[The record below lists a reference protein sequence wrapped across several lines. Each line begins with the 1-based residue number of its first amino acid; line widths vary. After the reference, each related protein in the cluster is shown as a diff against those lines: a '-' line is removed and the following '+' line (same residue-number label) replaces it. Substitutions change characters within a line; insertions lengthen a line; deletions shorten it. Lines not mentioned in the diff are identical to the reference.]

1 MNRIPTDIYNILS
14 DRKARSQVA
23 RDNRIRAIYSIH
35 PDLEHL
41 DRSIRTAKAN
51 KMIVILDGGDLIA
64 EDILIQELERQRD
77 TYLQLNHIAPDYDL
91 PIPFCARCNDEG
103 WVVSDVSEPSEEH
116 VESEMKRLPLNRFSI
131 DKETGRT
138 LCKCVRDLLVPLYLE
153 QSGLDHYPGISY
165 ATFTDRYFSERDK
178 IAPIYDFVR
187 YVVSVQR
194 VPNLLFW
201 GEPGTGKT
209 FLAICILREL
219 IENGFSGF
227 VVRAP
232 EMMDIMDEYRTI
244 KRTFSPNPQRDKLI
258 SGLREKILLSEF
270 LVIDELGVEPVG
282 LNNTADLLQIIG
294 ERLINERVTII
305 TTNLDL
311 KALASRY
318 DGRLY
323 SRLMGNFYK
332 FQFPGRDIRIEKKKI
347 DGI

>member
-23 RDNRIRAIYSIH
+23 CDSRVRAIYALH
-35 PDLEHL
+35 QDLEHL

-51 KMIVILDGGDLIA
+51 KMIVILDGGDLLA
-64 EDILIQELERQRD
+64 EDAKIQELERQRD
-77 TYLQLNHIAPDYDL
+77 IYLNIHHISINYDQ
-91 PIPFCARCNDEG
+91 PIPFCDICEDEG
-103 WVVSDVSEPSEEH
+103 WMISDHPDVTEAHIENGL
-116 VESEMKRLPLNRFSI
+116 KRIPLNRFST
-131 DKETGRT
+131 DPETGKT

-165 ATFTDRYFSERDK
+165 SAFTDKYFSEKEK
-178 IAPIYDFVR
+178 IAQIYDFAR

-194 VPNLLFW
+194 VPNMLFW

-209 FLAICILREL
+209 FMAICVLREL
-219 IENGFSGF
+219 IESGFSGY

-244 KRTFSPNPQRDKLI
+244 KRTFSPNAQRDKMI
-258 SGLREKILLSEF
+258 TGLRDKILLSDF

-323 SRLMGNFYK
+323 SRLVGNFYK
-332 FQFPGRDIRIEKKKI
+332 FQFPGRDIRLEKKRI